1 MRRPLPSI
9 DAFQQLV
16 TALDRLQGAS
26 DARCWQSTPD
36 GQSTP
41 PLGALCRRRIR
52 SPAAGAL
59 LRADICITATGGVA
73 ASLGRRVEEADE
85 QGTAGVPAGGRKRRL
100 PAGRAN
106 AGRGGVK
113 KGESEDRMS
122 SGKGTQKTWK
132 DAMRA
137 GASNA
142 AFAVRSGA
150 ASAGMTELVQ
160 VRLPLS
166 CGMTTDKKTR
176 DVRRQGNSTNSGEQ
190 CARACQHALRPSER
204 AAVSREKLL
213 RGLRRSRPHRVL
225 LPLHKLRRGGG
236 EQLLLPLL
244 VLLRRGRKEGGGRQ
258 RRR

>member
-36 GQSTP
+36 GRSTP
-41 PLGALCRRRIR
+41 PLEALCRQPIR
-52 SPAAGAL
+52 SPATDAL
-59 LRADICITATGGVA
+59 LSADICITATGGVA

-106 AGRGGVK
+106 AGRGGREERGVRGQNEQRQGNTK
-113 KGESEDRMS
+113 NLEGCYACGCFKRSVCGE
-122 SGKGTQKTWK
+122 
-132 DAMRA
+132 
-137 GASNA
+137 
-142 AFAVRSGA
+142 VRSGIGRHDRAGTSA
-150 ASAGMTELVQ
+150 AA
-160 VRLPLS
+160 LS
-166 CGMTTDKKTR
+166 CGTTTDKKTR

-190 CARACQHALRPSER
+190 CAAACRHALRRAER

-236 EQLLLPLL
+236 EQLLLPVL
-244 VLLRRGRKEGGGRQ
+244 VLLRRGRQEGGGRQ
-258 RRR
+258 RR